1 MRQWRVTTAV
11 ALALSLG
18 VAAHPAESQQ
28 PAKVPRIGMLGSG
41 AAPQGPNPN
50 AEALRQ
56 GMRELGWEKVDI
68 EIRYAEGKMERLPE
82 LAKELAALPVD
93 VFVIG
98 GTPPTRAAKQA
109 TSTIPIVVPIA
120 ADPVGT
126 GLVTPGGNVAARD
139 LLSPEFGKKQL
150 AVFREII
157 PGLTRLTVL
166 LNPTNP
172 AAEGQ
177 LKQVRT
183 AAEAAGVQ
191 LKVVPVR
198 TPEEL
203 PEVISAIARE
213 RPQGLFALADVMLSG
228 QRQRLVALAR
238 QHGLPT
244 MHQEEEYVVAGGLA
258 AYGPS
263 SVEQYRHAARYVDKI
278 LKGAKPAELPVEP
291 ITDARLVVNLDTAR
305 ALGLTVPQAVL
316 ARADRVIEAVPA
328 TAATGSAA
336 PSPASGA
343 VQSGAQPGGSPK

>member
-1 MRQWRVTTAV
+1 MRLWRVSTAI
-11 ALALSLG
+11 ALTLGLG
-18 VAAHPAESQQ
+18 VATHPADAQQ
-28 PAKVPRIGMLGSG
+28 STKVPRIGMLGSG

-56 GMRELGWEKVDI
+56 GMRELGWEKVEI
-68 EIRYAEGKMERLPE
+68 EIRYADGKMERLPE

-93 VFVIG
+93 VFVVG

-126 GLVTPGGNVAARD
+126 GLVTPGGNVAARN
-139 LLSPEFGKKQL
+139 LLSPEFGKRQL
-150 AVFREII
+150 EVFREII

-166 LNPTNP
+166 QNPTNP
-172 AAEGQ
+172 AAAGQ
-177 LKQVRT
+177 LKQVRA

-191 LKVVPVR
+191 VQVVDVR

-203 PEVISAIARE
+203 PGVISAIARE
-213 RPQGLFALADVMLSG
+213 RPQGLFALADPMLYG
-228 QRQRLVALAR
+228 QRQRLVTLAR
-238 QHGLPT
+238 EQGLPT
-244 MHQEEEYVVAGGLA
+244 MHQEEDYVVAGGLA

-263 SVEQYRHAARYVDKI
+263 VVEQYRHAARYVDKI

-291 ITDARLVVNLDTAR
+291 ITDFRLVINRATAK
-305 ALGLTVPQAVL
+305 ALGLEVPQAVL
-316 ARADRVIEAVPA
+316 ARADRVIEGAPA

-336 PSPASGA
+336 PSPAAGA
-343 VQSGAQPGGSPK
+343 VQSGAQPGPSPK